1 MDNAALMD
9 QIAAADL
16 SEEARAVAVEV
27 ARVLEQPETAA
38 AESFQAHEYLENLLA
53 LPWAEPSPPPSADP
67 EAIAAE
73 ADIGQYAPPFNRR
86 LLVDWMLSAHRA
98 ESPGA
103 ALLCGPPGSGRRS
116 LARRVASAL
125 NLPAATIDLVGTAGE
140 FDVLGAG
147 SSQTRG
153 AIGSLARALADIGN
167 RRGVIVLANVQ
178 WAVANWPDRGAR
190 LLTLLDDTEARRNWR
205 DQYLDIG
212 FDLTSTLFVLTADGS
227 GALPP
232 EIIDRMLLVDCPGY
246 TRSERS
252 RIVQTHLWEEIKARY
267 DITSPVALGEDAAE
281 ALVTEYTP
289 EAGLAATSIALS
301 EMARRVAAAPDGSA
315 PPLIDAAGLSQMLGK
330 PRRYY
335 RDEAGYARPGACRT
349 LLLGPHGSSVQL
361 VEAVPVPGGR
371 YYLTPEGTSAPVN
384 KACDTAYYYVRSRMT
399 ELDISARQLFEY
411 GYKINHNLGAS
422 DHDAE
427 TLSLAALVAL
437 ISALR
442 DRPIDPETAV
452 VGEMNQNGVLM
463 GGPGLAHRL
472 LAAQRAGIR
481 RILLPRAN
489 APDIEE
495 LPPGLESDLTLVMVS
510 DADQAIR
517 VALS

>member
-9 QIAAADL
+9 QIDAAGLPD
-16 SEEARAVAVEV
+16 EARAVAIEV
-27 ARVLEQPETAA
+27 ARVLEQPDAAA
-38 AESFQAHEYLENLLA
+38 AESFQAREYLEYLLA
-53 LPWAEPSPPPSADP
+53 LPWSEPGPPPSADP
-67 EAIAAE
+67 EEVASE
-73 ADIGQYAPPFNRR
+73 VDIGQYSPPFNRR
-86 LLVDWMLSAHRA
+86 LLVDWMLSAHRTQTV
-98 ESPGA
+98 GT

-116 LARRVASAL
+116 LVRRVSAAL
-125 NLPAATIDLVGTAGE
+125 ELPAATIDLVGTAGE
-140 FDVLGAG
+140 SDVLGTG

-153 AIGSLARALADIGN
+153 AIGSLARALAEIGT

-178 WAVANWPDRGAR
+178 WAVVNWPDRGAG
-190 LLTLLDDTEARRNWR
+190 LLSLLGDTEARRNWR
-205 DQYLDIG
+205 DQYLDVG
-212 FDLTSTLFVLTADGS
+212 FDLSSTLFVLTADGS

-232 EIIDRMLLVDCPGY
+232 EIVDHMLLVDCPGY

-252 RIVQTHLWEEIKARY
+252 RIVRTHLWDEIKARY
-267 DITSPVALGEDAAE
+267 AITAPVALGEDAAE
-281 ALVTEYTP
+281 ALVSEYTP
-289 EAGLAATSIALS
+289 EAGLAATGIVLS
-301 EMARRVAAAPDGSA
+301 EIARRVAAAPEGSA

-349 LLLGPHGSSVQL
+349 LLLGPHGSNVQL
-361 VEAVPVPGGR
+361 VEAVPIPGGR
-371 YYLTPEGTSAPVN
+371 FYLTPEGTSPLVN

-411 GYKINHNLGAS
+411 GYKVNHNLGAS
-422 DHDAE
+422 DVDAE
-427 TLSLAALVAL
+427 TLSLAVLVAL

-442 DRPIDPETAV
+442 DRPVDPETAV

-481 RILLPRAN
+481 RVLLPRAN